1 MMQQERIIWRALILA
16 QKRQEISVLG
26 CIHLNWQ
33 IHFKGPFGRLEMIF
47 IVSHLDS
54 DTSEEKAAKN
64 VINNI
69 EKLRDSTSTS
79 FLASPIESDSY
90 MHYRVSDVLDTL

>member
-1 MMQQERIIWRALILA
+1 
-16 QKRQEISVLG
+16 
-26 CIHLNWQ
+26 
-33 IHFKGPFGRLEMIF
+33 MIF

-79 FLASPIESDSY
+79 FLASPIESDSF
-90 MHYRVSDVLDTL
+90 MHYRVSDV

>member
-1 MMQQERIIWRALILA
+1 
-16 QKRQEISVLG
+16 
-26 CIHLNWQ
+26 
-33 IHFKGPFGRLEMIF
+33 MIF
-47 IVSHLDS
+47 IVSHFVF

-79 FLASPIESDSY
+79 FLASPIESDSH